1 MVIASTIFCYSQED
15 WTELCKLAEQAGA
28 DALELNLSCPHAQGM
43 GQKGMGQVCGQVSG
57 STEQAG
63 ADALELNLSC
73 PHAQGM
79 GQKGMGQI
87 CGQVSGSTS
96 T

>member
-1 MVIASTIFCYSQED
+1 MCVYMMYINVWVYLCQQVVIASTICCYSQED

-57 STEQAG
+57 ST
-63 ADALELNLSC
+63 
-73 PHAQGM
+73 
-79 GQKGMGQI
+79 
-87 CGQVSGSTS
+87 ST
-96 T
+96 